1 MNLDYSQ
8 IEFEPF
14 EHFKGGEGTMF
25 AKMFFDGTVRILR
38 AYLPV
43 GASIGYHQHVENC
56 EIIYILS
63 GKGTVN
69 MDGVETEVAA
79 GMSTYCE
86 KGHFHSLTNTGTEEL
101 HFFGVVPEVR

>member
-14 EHFKGGEGTMF
+14 EHFKGGEGTMY

-43 GASIGYHQHVENC
+43 GASIGYHQHVENW
-56 EIIYILS
+56 ER
-63 GKGTVN
+63 
-69 MDGVETEVAA
+69 
-79 GMSTYCE
+79 STWMA
-86 KGHFHSLTNTGTEEL
+86 
-101 HFFGVVPEVR
+101 

>member
-43 GASIGYHQHVENC
+43 GASIGYH
-56 EIIYILS
+56 
-63 GKGTVN
+63 
-69 MDGVETEVAA
+69 
-79 GMSTYCE
+79 
-86 KGHFHSLTNTGTEEL
+86 
-101 HFFGVVPEVR
+101 